1 MSECISLQLDKDRV
15 RFTPDG
21 KVVVVDAIAAL
32 LGEQRPDGVWKQA
45 ESQLPGIELSHE
57 EHDFGGSTSF
67 QVTDSQGWEII
78 ESELFD
84 YMMDPRQR

>member
-32 LGEQRPDGVWKQA
+32 LGEQRPDGVWKQLKA
-45 ESQLPGIELSHE
+45 NCPGLSSLYE